1 MFLFKKQNSLKS
13 KKEIELLFKSGSFC
27 SVKFLRSIY
36 LNGGS
41 SLKIGVSVPKK
52 LVPLAVTR
60 NLLKRRIKEQIK
72 ALPDKMLENKKGS
85 LFVVFQG
92 KKEVSSKD
100 ILECLS
106 DLLLKTFH

>member
-1 MFLFKKQNSLKS
+1 MFLFNKQNSLKS

-36 LNGGS
+36 LSGGS

-60 NLLKRRIKEQIK
+60 NLLKRRIKEQIR
-72 ALPDKMLENKKGS
+72 ALPKEILSGLVLIFL
-85 LFVVFQG
+85 LFCFRNN
-92 KKEVSSKD
+92 
-100 ILECLS
+100 
-106 DLLLKTFH
+106 F